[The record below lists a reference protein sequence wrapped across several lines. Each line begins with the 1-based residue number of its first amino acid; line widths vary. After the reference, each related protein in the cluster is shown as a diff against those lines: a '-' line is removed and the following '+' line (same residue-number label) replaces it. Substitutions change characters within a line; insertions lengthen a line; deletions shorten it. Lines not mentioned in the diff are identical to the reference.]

1 MCTILIPTSGRSHSL
16 SLALDIVLFALT
28 VVTMAGSIDSK
39 AAILVAVTAATSA
52 AATYLIVKRQFESKA
67 VAARKKQYEID
78 QSVLLEEKRARKEEG
93 LPSGIK
99 LE

>member
-1 MCTILIPTSGRSHSL
+1 
-16 SLALDIVLFALT
+16 
-28 VVTMAGSIDSK
+28 MAGSIDAK
-39 AAILVAVTAATSA
+39 AAILVAATAFTSA
-52 AATYLIVKRQFESKA
+52 AITYLIVKRQFESKV

-78 QSVLLEEKRARKEEG
+78 QSVLLEEKRERKEEG

>member
-1 MCTILIPTSGRSHSL
+1 
-16 SLALDIVLFALT
+16 
-28 VVTMAGSIDSK
+28 MAGSIDAK
-39 AAILVAVTAATSA
+39 AVILVAATAATSA
-52 AATYLIVKRQFESKA
+52 GATYLIAKRQFESKA

-78 QSVLLEEKRARKEEG
+78 QKALLEVKKERKEKG